1 MAAAIQYKTTDTTK
15 GRRTT
20 TMYAS
25 ATAHL
30 GKDDEQEGDEDEDEN
45 EELAHLHG
53 LPKNKRY

>member
-25 ATAHL
+25 ATANL
-30 GKDDEQEGDEDEDEN
+30 GKDDEQEGDEDEDE
-45 EELAHLHG
+45 ELAHLHG

>member
-25 ATAHL
+25 TTANL
-30 GKDDEQEGDEDEDEN
+30 GKDNELEGDEDEG

-53 LPKNKRY
+53 LPKDKRY